1 VLCGEGRV
9 KARVHVSF
17 FRSASRRAPRVSPTF
32 RKGGE
37 DKVKAKNE
45 NSLMRAYTRAREENR
60 GEVFPKQD
68 LFSSI
73 VLVFR
78 AEQVEISIV

>member
-1 VLCGEGRV
+1 M
-9 KARVHVSF
+9 
-17 FRSASRRAPRVSPTF
+17 
-32 RKGGE
+32 
-37 DKVKAKNE
+37 KAKNE